1 MAVASVPG
9 KIILLGE
16 HGVIYG
22 QPCLSAAID
31 LRVGVEMR
39 PGDVHEVN
47 GRPLDG
53 YRHTYIKHAIETLWE
68 GPPLQTTTFSNIPSA
83 SGLGSSAAITTA
95 SVACILSLSDAFSP
109 ESVARRSF
117 EVEYEVQGG
126 GSPND
131 TSACTHGGAILLA
144 RKKRHGFLWKI
155 SRDGRTWYVHK
166 IDIPAM
172 TDVHIVVG
180 MTGIKSKTPRQ
191 VKKVRRFVTHS
202 GFGRELTERIG
213 ELVIEGIDALQH
225 RDYVALGQAMNE
237 AQKNLHTL
245 GASSD
250 ALEKLIAAA
259 RRAGAYGAKLTG
271 AGGGG
276 SIIALTDEPERVAI
290 AIEKAG
296 GRALVTSVSSDG
308 VKMWD

>member
-1 MAVASVPG
+1 MAVTSVPG

-16 HGVIYG
+16 HGVMYG
-22 QPCLSAAID
+22 QPCLSTAID

-39 PGDVHEVN
+39 PGEANEVN

-53 YRHTYIKHAIETLWE
+53 YRHTYIKHAIETLWD

-95 SVACILSLSDAFSP
+95 SVACIRSLDDTFSL
-109 ESVARRSF
+109 EQVARESF

-144 RKKRHGFLWKI
+144 REQRDGFLWKI
-155 SRDGRTWYVHK
+155 SRDGKTWYVHEVE
-166 IDIPAM
+166 IPPM
-172 TDVHIVVG
+172 EDVHIVVG

-202 GFGRELTERIG
+202 SFGRELTERIG
-213 ELVIEGIDALQH
+213 ELVIDGVEALQQ
-225 RDYVALGQAMNE
+225 RDYVALGETMNE

-290 AIEKAG
+290 SIEKAG
-296 GRALVTSVSSDG
+296 GRALVTSVSGDG

>member
-22 QPCLSAAID
+22 QPCLSTAID

-39 PGDVHEVN
+39 PGEVHEVN

-53 YRHTYIKHAIETLWE
+53 YRHTYIKHAIETLWD

-95 SVACILSLSDAFSP
+95 SVACILSLRSDFSS
-109 ESVARRSF
+109 EAVARHSF
-117 EVEYEVQGG
+117 DVEYTVQGG

-144 RKKRHGFLWKI
+144 REKRDGFLWKI
-155 SRDGRTWYVHK
+155 SRGDTTWYVHEV
-166 IDIPAM
+166 DVPAM
-172 TDVHIVVG
+172 TDVHVVVG

-213 ELVIEGIDALQH
+213 ELVIEGIDALQQ
-225 RDYVALGQAMNE
+225 RDYVALGQTMNE

-250 ALEKLIAAA
+250 ALETLIAAA

-276 SIIALTDEPERVAI
+276 SIIALTDKPERVAI

-308 VKMWD
+308 VKMWG